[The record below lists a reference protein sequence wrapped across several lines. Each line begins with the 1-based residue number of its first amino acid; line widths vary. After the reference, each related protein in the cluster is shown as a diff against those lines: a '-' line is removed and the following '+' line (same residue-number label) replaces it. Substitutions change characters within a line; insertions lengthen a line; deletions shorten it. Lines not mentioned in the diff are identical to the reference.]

1 MEKGDKFNV
10 KKYVKEFAA
19 FPDITVMFIVLLL
32 CASLTLPHVLFYG
45 TWIALIIGM
54 LTYATSEYIVHRFL
68 FHIKTPE
75 NPFLLKMI
83 KRLHYDHHVDPDD
96 LKLLFLHL
104 WFSIPGFIIYS
115 LIVYF
120 STGSIGLT
128 TAFATGLITYFL
140 YYEWKHYI
148 AHKPIQPRTKMGK
161 NIKKHH
167 LLHHFKNENSWFG
180 VTHTSFD
187 KTLGTFKENK
197 EVEKSPTAR
206 NLENR
211 V

>member
-1 MEKGDKFNV
+1 MR
-10 KKYVKEFAA
+10 KYLREFGA
-19 FPDITVMFIVLLL
+19 FPDIAVMLLILIV
-32 CASLTLPHVLFYG
+32 CASLTVPHVLHLW
-45 TWIALIIGM
+45 TWVALVMGM
-54 LTYATSEYIVHRFL
+54 LTYATSEYMVHRFL

-75 NPFLLKMI
+75 NPFMLKMI

-96 LKLLFLHL
+96 LKLLFLPL
-104 WFSIPGFIIYS
+104 WFSIPGFIIYG
-115 LIVYF
+115 LIVF
-120 STGSIGLT
+120 LITGSTNLT
-128 TAFATGLITYFL
+128 ASFATGLVAYFL

-167 LLHHFKNENSWFG
+167 LLHHFKNENYWFG

>member
-1 MEKGDKFNV
+1 M

-19 FPDITVMFIVLLL
+19 FPDITAMFIIFLL
-32 CASLTLPHVLFYG
+32 CASFTLPNVLLYG
-45 TWIALIIGM
+45 TWIALVIGM

-75 NPFLLKMI
+75 NPFMLKMI
-83 KRLHYDHHVDPDD
+83 KRLHYDHHVNPDD
-96 LKLLFLHL
+96 LKLLFLPL

-115 LIVYF
+115 LIVFF
-120 STGSIGLT
+120 STRSIELT
-128 TAFATGLITYFL
+128 TAFATGLVAYFL
-140 YYEWKHYI
+140 FYEWKHYI

-167 LLHHFKNENSWFG
+167 LLHHFKNENYWFG

-187 KTLGTFKENK
+187 KTLGTFKQNK

-211 V
+211 G